1 MNNIKNKV
9 ILITGGSMG
18 IGKETAYKF
27 AKEGGKIII
36 TYYEKE
42 KNATN
47 NASVVQKE
55 CIKRGAGDAVII
67 SLNLLDDKSIKNS
80 IKQAVD
86 KFGEIDILINNA
98 GVSIS
103 KLFKEQRSEEI
114 VNQIRT
120 NLEGTIKI
128 TQEALPYIKEMII
141 NIASAAGKEG
151 ISHLAVYSATKFGLR
166 GFTQALAKE
175 LPQLKIF
182 AVNPGQTATRMSGFR
197 GVPPEKVA
205 EVILN
210 IAKGKYRKKSGSDI
224 DVWKLI

>member
-9 ILITGGSMG
+9 IFITGGSMG

-27 AKEGGKIII
+27 AKEGARIVI

-42 KNATN
+42 KNAKED
-47 NASVVQKE
+47 ALAVQKE
-55 CIKRGAGDAVII
+55 CIKIGAGDVFAV
-67 SLNLLDDKSIKNS
+67 SLNLLDDESIKNA
-80 IKQAVD
+80 IKQAVG
-86 KFGEIDILINNA
+86 KFGQIDILINNA
-98 GVSIS
+98 GVSVS
-103 KLFKEQRSEEI
+103 KLFKEQSREEI

-120 NLEGTIKI
+120 NLEGTIKV
-128 TQEALPYIKEMII
+128 TKEGLPYIKEMII
-141 NIASAAGKEG
+141 NITSAAGKEG
-151 ISHLAVYSATKFGLR
+151 ISYLTVYSATKFGVR

-197 GVPPEKVA
+197 GAPPEKVA

-210 IAKGKYRKKSGSDI
+210 TAKGKYNKKSGSDI